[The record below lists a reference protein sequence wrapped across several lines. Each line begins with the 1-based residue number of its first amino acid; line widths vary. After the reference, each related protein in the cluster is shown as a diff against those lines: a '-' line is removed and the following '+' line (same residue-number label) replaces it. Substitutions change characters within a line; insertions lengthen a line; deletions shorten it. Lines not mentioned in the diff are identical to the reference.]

1 LKGNLEGRDEMKER
15 WTEVAEYAKDKQE
28 QKFGPWLFGEGIPF
42 ENPDAERAYKER
54 TGLIKDAIQLIK
66 PPQRVPICPASGFF
80 PAHYVGS
87 TLYDAMYDYG
97 ALARMWEKYCDEFVP
112 DAYDGP
118 SLMPP
123 GKVFD
128 LLDYTLFKWPGH
140 GVSKERSYQFIEGE
154 YMKAEEYQDLMDDP
168 SGYFLRVYFPR
179 IFRTLKPFENMPL
192 LPLISELV
200 LVAPAIL
207 PLGAPELQ
215 KALHDMMDAASEA
228 IRWANEV
235 EVINRSIM
243 GKGYPIL
250 SGGLARAPFDVI
262 GDSLR
267 GTAGVMMDMY
277 RHPDELLEACER
289 LTPFMVRAGIEAGRA
304 TGHPIT
310 FMPLHKGADGFMSDK
325 QFQTFYWPTLKKV
338 IIGLVNEGLVP
349 YLFAEGGYNS
359 RLEVISDIPKGT
371 TVWWFDRTDMN
382 RAKQTL
388 GKIACIAGNVP
399 LSLLCTGTEDQ
410 VKDYCKG
417 LIDTVGRNG
426 GFILSTG
433 AGMEDA
439 KPDNVRAMIDFSRTY
454 GAHS

>member
-1 LKGNLEGRDEMKER
+1 MMKER
-15 WTEVAEYAKDKQE
+15 WTEVDDCSKDKQE
-28 QKFGPWLFGEGIPF
+28 QQFATWLSGEGIPF
-42 ENPDAERAYKER
+42 KSPDAERAYRER
-54 TGLIKDAIQLIK
+54 IGLIKDAIQLIK
-66 PPQRVPICPASGFF
+66 PPQRVPVCPAAGFF
-80 PAHYVGS
+80 PARYAGL

-97 ALARMWEKYCDEFVP
+97 ALARMWEGYCDEFAP

-118 SLMPP
+118 ALMPP

-140 GVSKERSYQFIEGE
+140 GVSKERSYQFVEGE
-154 YMKAEEYQDLMDDP
+154 YMKAEEYQDLIDDP

-179 IFRTLKPFENMPL
+179 IFRALKPLESMPL

-200 LVAPAIL
+200 LVPPAIL
-207 PLGAPELQ
+207 PLGKPELQ
-215 KALHDMMDAASEA
+215 KSLHDMMEAASEA

-235 EVINRSIM
+235 QVINRSIM

-289 LTPFMVRAGIEAGRA
+289 MTPFMVRAGVEAGKSN
-304 TGHPIT
+304 GHPLI

-325 QFQTFYWPTLKKV
+325 QFRTFYWPTLKKV

-359 RLEVISDIPKGT
+359 RLEVISDLPQGA
-371 TVWWFDRTDMN
+371 TVWWFDRTDMT
-382 RAKQTL
+382 RAKQTV
-388 GKIACIAGNVP
+388 GKVACIAGNVP
-399 LSLLCTGTEDQ
+399 LGLLCTGTEDQ

-417 LIDTVGRNG
+417 LIDTVGRDG

-439 KPDNVRAMIDFSRTY
+439 KPNNVKAMIDFSKAY
-454 GAHS
+454 GSLL

>member
-1 LKGNLEGRDEMKER
+1 MKER
-15 WTEVAEYAKDKQE
+15 WTGVEACANDKQE
-28 QKFGPWLFGEGIPF
+28 QQFATWLSGEGIPF
-42 ENPDAERAYKER
+42 EHPNKERAYKER
-54 TGLIKDAIQLIK
+54 IGLIKNAIQLIK
-66 PPQRVPICPASGFF
+66 PPQRVPVCPAAGFF
-80 PAHYVGS
+80 PARYAGL
-87 TLYDAMYDYG
+87 TLHDAMYDYS
-97 ALARMWEKYCDEFVP
+97 ALARMWEAYCDEFAP

-118 SLMPP
+118 VLMPP
-123 GKVFD
+123 GKVFE

-140 GVSKERSYQFIEGE
+140 GVSKERSYQFVEGE
-154 YMKAEEYQDLMDDP
+154 YMKVEEYQDLIDDP

-179 IFRTLKPFENMPL
+179 IFGALKPFESMPL
-192 LPLISELV
+192 LPLISEMV
-200 LVAPAIL
+200 LVPPAIL
-207 PLGAPELQ
+207 PLGTPELQ
-215 KALHDMMDAASEA
+215 KALHDIMEAASEA
-228 IRWANEV
+228 IRWVNEV
-235 EVINRSIM
+235 QVINRTIM

-289 LTPFMVRAGIEAGRA
+289 LTPFMVKAGIEAGRS

-325 QFQTFYWPTLKKV
+325 QFRTFYWPTLKKV
-338 IIGLVNEGLVP
+338 IVGLVNEGLVP

-359 RLEVISDIPKGT
+359 RLEVISDLPKGT
-371 TVWWFDRTDMN
+371 TVWWFDRTDMT
-382 RAKQTL
+382 RAKKIL
-388 GKIACIAGNVP
+388 GKVACIAGNVP
-399 LSLLCTGTEDQ
+399 LGLLCTGTEDQ

-417 LIDTVGRNG
+417 LIDTVGRDG

-439 KPDNVRAMIDFSRTY
+439 KPDNVKAMIDFSKAY
-454 GAHS
+454 GSLLLPS

>member
-1 LKGNLEGRDEMKER
+1 
-15 WTEVAEYAKDKQE
+15 
-28 QKFGPWLFGEGIPF
+28 
-42 ENPDAERAYKER
+42 
-54 TGLIKDAIQLIK
+54 
-66 PPQRVPICPASGFF
+66 
-80 PAHYVGS
+80 
-87 TLYDAMYDYG
+87 
-97 ALARMWEKYCDEFVP
+97 
-112 DAYDGP
+112 
-118 SLMPP
+118 
-123 GKVFD
+123 
-128 LLDYTLFKWPGH
+128 
-140 GVSKERSYQFIEGE
+140 
-154 YMKAEEYQDLMDDP
+154 
-168 SGYFLRVYFPR
+168 
-179 IFRTLKPFENMPL
+179 MPL

-207 PLGAPELQ
+207 PLGTPELQ
-215 KALHDMMDAASEA
+215 KALLDVMGAASEA
-228 IRWANEV
+228 TQWGNEV
-235 EVINRSIM
+235 QRINRSIM

-289 LTPFMVRAGIEAGRA
+289 LTPFMVKSGIEAGRA

-325 QFQTFYWPTLKKV
+325 QFRTFYWPTLKKV

-349 YLFAEGGYNS
+349 YLFVEGGYNS
-359 RLEVISDIPKGT
+359 RLEVISDLPKGM
-371 TVWWFDRTDMN
+371 TVWWFDRTDMT
-382 RAKQTL
+382 RAKQTV
-388 GKIACIAGNVP
+388 GKVACIAGNVP

-439 KPDNVRAMIDFSRTY
+439 KPDNVSAMIDFSKAY
-454 GAHS
+454 GVLF